1 MKILIAYATRNGTTR
16 ECAEMLAECLKNQDV
31 TLARVGHG
39 GEAMPSIDGYDVVVF
54 GSSIRM
60 AKIDKSLAE
69 YLRKNTDMLLGR
81 RCAYFLCCGFTDCF
95 EDYLYKNI
103 PESLIESSEAVSC
116 FGGSLD
122 KNRAKG
128 FDRMIISAVRSEILG
143 GGQNG
148 QQRDDISLPTI
159 METNI
164 SQFADTILGRR

>member
-1 MKILIAYATRNGTTR
+1 MRILIAYATRNGTTR
-16 ECAEMLAECLKNQDV
+16 ECAEMLAGCLKNQDV
-31 TLARVGHG
+31 TLVHIGKG
-39 GEAMPSIDGYDVVVF
+39 GEPIPSIEDYDVVVF

-60 AKIDKSLAE
+60 AKIDKALAE

-122 KNRAKG
+122 KNRVKG

-148 QQRDDISLPTI
+148 QQRGDLSLPTI
-159 METNI
+159 MDTNI

>member
-16 ECAEMLAECLKNQDV
+16 ECAEILAGFLKNQDV
-31 TLARVGHG
+31 TLIGIGKG
-39 GEAMPSIDGYDVVVF
+39 GESIPSIEDYDVVVF
-54 GSSIRM
+54 GSNVRM
-60 AKIDKSLAE
+60 AKIDKTLSE

-81 RCAYFLCCGFTDCF
+81 HCAYFLCCGFTDCF

-103 PESLIESSEAVSC
+103 PEELIESAETVSC
-116 FGGSLD
+116 FGGSLE
-122 KNRAKG
+122 KSRAKG
-128 FDRMIISAVRSEILG
+128 FDRLIISAVRSEILG

-159 METNI
+159 MDMNI

>member
-1 MKILIAYATRNGTTR
+1 MRILIAYATRNGTTR
-16 ECAEMLAECLKNQDV
+16 ECAEMLAELLKNQEV
-31 TLARVGHG
+31 TLVRVGHG
-39 GEAMPSIDGYDVVVF
+39 GEAMPSVEDYDVVVF

-60 AKIDKSLAE
+60 AKIDKALSE
-69 YLRKNTDMLLGR
+69 YLRKNTDMLSGR

-103 PESLIESSEAVSC
+103 PERLIKNAEAVSC

-148 QQRDDISLPTI
+148 QQRDDISLPTV